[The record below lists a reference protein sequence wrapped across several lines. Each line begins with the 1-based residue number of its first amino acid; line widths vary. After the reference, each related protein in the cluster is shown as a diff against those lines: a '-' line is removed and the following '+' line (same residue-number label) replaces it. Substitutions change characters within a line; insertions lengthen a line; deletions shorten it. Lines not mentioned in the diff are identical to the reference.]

1 MSAIGSSLSI
11 PAFSPRDV
19 TAMRAYRPPRIIL
32 ALLSCKSRLAD
43 CGGDSNRLE
52 SVSESMNYGTL
63 PTKLLHALETWP
75 NARAQMFRTP
85 AGWQNISSDEFLRR
99 TAGLSQA
106 LFELGVKPGDR
117 VGLFAANRPEWHT
130 ADFAINGHGG
140 VTVPVYFK
148 ESPER
153 AAYILKHSEARV
165 IFVAGSDQLI
175 SLLAIRNELPQL
187 EHIIVADA
195 GHDLPSDCLRYETLV
210 ASAGGAEVASYR
222 MRAAQVLP
230 GQLASIIYTSG
241 TTGEPKGV
249 MLTHTNFCSNVTDV
263 GCDFALHSNEDVAIS
278 FLPLAHVYGR
288 TLDYIYLFQGV
299 PVAYVDAVENVAQ
312 ALTEIRPTVM
322 AAVPRVFEKIYAK
335 LMEQGSASSG
345 IKKRIFAWS
354 MRVAERAAR
363 WRCGDASA
371 GPLLKIQ
378 WSLADKLVYEKIREG
393 TGGRLRIVSSGGAP
407 LSKSLAEFFWS
418 VGIPIYQGYG
428 LTETS
433 PIVSSNFP
441 RNRPGS
447 SGLPIPHCEVK
458 AADDG
463 EILVRGPMI
472 MQGYYK
478 RPEATREAIDEE
490 GWFHTGDIGY
500 LDEDN
505 YLFITDRMKDLLKTS
520 GGKFVAPQPI
530 ENSLK
535 TSPYILNAMVLGD
548 RRKFIVALVVPN
560 CKTISAKAAEHGVT
574 ISTGEEVAAHP
585 FTRTL
590 IHAEIQRLTAHLAQY
605 ETIKRFALLSADF
618 TFDSGAL
625 TFTMKLKRRVVEEQY
640 HEVIEGLF
648 ADIAEPRPVIQN

>member
-1 MSAIGSSLSI
+1 
-11 PAFSPRDV
+11 
-19 TAMRAYRPPRIIL
+19 
-32 ALLSCKSRLAD
+32 
-43 CGGDSNRLE
+43 
-52 SVSESMNYGTL
+52 MNYGTL
-63 PTKLLHALETWP
+63 PSKFLHALDTWP
-75 NARAQMFRTP
+75 SPRAQMFRTS
-85 AGWQNISSDEFLRR
+85 AGWRNISSDELLRR
-99 TAGLSQA
+99 TAGLAQA

-130 ADFAINGHGG
+130 ADFAINGNGG

-153 AAYILKHSEARV
+153 AAYILNHSEAKV
-165 IFVAGSDQLI
+165 VFVAGADQLI
-175 SLLAIRNELPQL
+175 SLLAIRSELPQL

-195 GHDLPSDCLRYETLV
+195 GDHLPADCLRYETLI
-210 ASAGGAEVASYR
+210 ALAGGAEVAAYR
-222 MRAAQVLP
+222 RRVSQVLP

-249 MLTHTNFCSNVTDV
+249 MLTHTNFCSNATDV
-263 GCDFALHSNEDVAIS
+263 GCDFALRSQQDVAIS

-288 TLDYIYLFQGV
+288 TLDYLYLFQGV
-299 PVAYVDAVENVAQ
+299 PIAYVDVVEDLAQ
-312 ALTEIRPTVM
+312 ALKEIRPTVM
-322 AAVPRVFEKIYAK
+322 AAVPRVFEKIYVK
-335 LMEQGSASSG
+335 LMEQGSAATG
-345 IKKRIFAWS
+345 LKKKIFAWA
-354 MRVAERAAR
+354 MRVAERAAP
-363 WRCGDASA
+363 WRCGDSSAS
-371 GPLLKIQ
+371 PLLKIQ
-378 WSLADKLVYEKIREG
+378 WAVADNLVFSKIRDG

-441 RNRPGS
+441 RNRVGS
-447 SGLPIPHCEVK
+447 SGLPIPNCEVK

-478 RPEATREAIDEE
+478 RPEATREVIDED

-500 LDEDN
+500 LDKDN

-520 GGKFVAPQPI
+520 AGKFVAPQPI

-535 TSPYILNAMVLGD
+535 TSPYILNAMVVGD

-560 CKTISAKAAEHGVT
+560 CKTISAKAAEQGVH
-574 ISTGEEVAAHP
+574 IRSGEEVAAHP

-590 IHAEIQRLTAHLAQY
+590 IHAEIQRLTANLAQY
-605 ETIKRFALLSADF
+605 ETIKRFALLPGDF
-618 TFDSGAL
+618 TFDNGAL

-640 HEVIEGLF
+640 HDVIESLY
-648 ADIAEPRPVIQN
+648 ADVAEPRPVVSEQ